1 MSRSVLTASILTE
14 LGNTVKE
21 YEAELHLRVENFERA
36 RSLVEVCFEKLS
48 AALKRA
54 KKDEKVKWNSFG
66 KRRALFSTIR
76 GSTRDV
82 NVWEKLKFALG
93 GDSKM
98 EALVEDLQDA
108 KATLQLL
115 LDSMKLLV
123 LKRFSKK

>member
-1 MSRSVLTASILTE
+1 MSRSRRQFSRE

-21 YEAELHLRVENFERA
+21 YEVELHLRVENFERA
-36 RSLVEVCFEKLS
+36 KSLVEGCFEKLS
-48 AALKRA
+48 AALREA
-54 KKDEKVKWNSFG
+54 KKDENVKWNSFG
-66 KRRALFSTIR
+66 KRMALFSTIK

-115 LDSMKLLV
+115 LDSMNLLV
-123 LKRFSKK
+123 LKRLSKK